1 MTVPVKHRHRIARTH
16 TQGIQHIGGS
26 RDSFVKRL
34 VGQAT
39 MVRIDNLLIPMLSV
53 QPRQQ
58 MPYK

>member
-1 MTVPVKHRHRIARTH
+1 
-16 TQGIQHIGGS
+16 
-26 RDSFVKRL
+26 VKRL

-58 MPYK
+58 MSYK